1 MPRTRSSTV
10 VASPAAAAETAICT
24 IGNMAIPA
32 SNVVDLEGS
41 VDITIGT
48 AGTSVTLKL
57 ERGSVAGGT
66 VVATF
71 GPFTVT
77 AGNRYNFS
85 INTSDSQAN
94 ELAGAAY
101 VLTATVANATAAS
114 TVNAV
119 NVNAI
124 W

>member
-1 MPRTRSSTV
+1 MARTRSTTV
-10 VASPAAAAETAICT
+10 VASPATNTETAICT
-24 IGNMAIPA
+24 IGGMAVTP
-32 SNVVDLEGS
+32 SDVVDIEGS

-48 AGTSVTLKL
+48 SGTAVTLKI
-57 ERGSVAGGT
+57 ERGSAAAGT
-66 VVATF
+66 VVTTY

-85 INTSDSQAN
+85 VNGSDSQSN
-94 ELAGAAY
+94 ELANASY
-101 VLTATVANATAAS
+101 VLTATVTGGAATS

-119 NVNAI
+119 NLNAL